1 MPDGLQTA
9 RDPIVARDAFRVV
22 IRPDVRVSI
31 QSLLRMFRRA
41 LALFV
46 RDAAAL
52 KRPHVS
58 HFVSAAAIADR
69 KNGRESNAFLEP
81 MHA

>member
-1 MPDGLQTA
+1 
-9 RDPIVARDAFRVV
+9 
-22 IRPDVRVSI
+22 
-31 QSLLRMFRRA
+31 MFRRA

-58 HFVSAAAIADR
+58 HFVGAAAIADR